1 MTWAKKP
8 GARDQEGDYY
18 EESLDEEMEDAIT
31 ETEDEEEEDDGDY
44 SDSVTSVG
52 DDEEEGEGGERDISD
67 ISEED
72 EEDWEVGASI
82 CRVPF
87 CPFFGGCYGGVVRF
101 CCQALGAAIF
111 FLFRRCKKM
120 LTVEL
125 QVYSHFPTFRRPY
138 VSFYRP
144 MQTDFFPPINSR
156 GTVVVDVP
164 TLPHRPGLQY
174 PVRFPLSFDIDVLVS
189 FGVPMQLWRRFCWPA
204 CWPVSLVWGIWFVVV
219 FAVDPL
225 WPEEHPVVYNV
236 YNILGRVPRCF
247 SGQ

>member
-1 MTWAKKP
+1 
-8 GARDQEGDYY
+8 
-18 EESLDEEMEDAIT
+18 MEDAIT

-156 GTVVVDVP
+156 GTVVVVDVP

-174 PVRFPLSFDIDVLVS
+174 PVRFDFRSHSILTFSFRL
-189 FGVPMQLWRRFCWPA
+189 A
-204 CWPVSLVWGIWFVVV
+204 CPCSSGVV
-219 FAVDPL
+219 FVGLRVGRCRLFGGYGL
-225 WPEEHPVVYNV
+225 WWSSPSTP
-236 YNILGRVPRCF
+236 F
-247 SGQ
+247 GQKSTR